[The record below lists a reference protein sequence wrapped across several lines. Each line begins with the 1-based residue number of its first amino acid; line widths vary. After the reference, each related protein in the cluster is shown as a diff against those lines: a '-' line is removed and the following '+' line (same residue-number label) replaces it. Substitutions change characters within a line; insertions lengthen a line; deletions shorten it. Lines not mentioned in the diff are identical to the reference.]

1 MGDHC
6 NHSCLQNANHSCK
19 YLCNS
24 NYMGTPLPQ
33 RIKTIREK
41 AGDSVAQA
49 GARIGISRQ
58 AYEKWENSATQNMKL
73 KNLLKFCNSYG
84 IGVAELLLDE
94 SQGLLYM
101 TQHKATAIIASDS
114 LQQESELVQGF
125 RLASPELR
133 QIMLDLAHRAKCDSF
148 CTRCMS

>member
-1 MGDHC
+1 MGI
-6 NHSCLQNANHSCK
+6 
-19 YLCNS
+19 
-24 NYMGTPLPQ
+24 PLPD

-94 SQGLLYM
+94 TPALLYA
-101 TQHKATAIIASDS
+101 TEPKATVIIASDS

-133 QIMLDLAHRAKCDSF
+133 QIMLDLAHRAKCDAF